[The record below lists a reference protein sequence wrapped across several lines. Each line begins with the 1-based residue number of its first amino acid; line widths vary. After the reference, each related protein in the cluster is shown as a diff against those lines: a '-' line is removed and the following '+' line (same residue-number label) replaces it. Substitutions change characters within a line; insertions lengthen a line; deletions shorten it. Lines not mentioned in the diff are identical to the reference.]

1 MGTASAAGA
10 SSMRAVRLQARGGPE
25 QLVVEQIP
33 MPAAEEG
40 EALVR
45 VHAAAI
51 TRNELDWPEDR
62 FPAIPSYELSG
73 VVEAI
78 GPGVT
83 SVDVGQEVVGLT
95 PFDRDGVA
103 ADFAVVPVGVLA
115 SKPSAVDDVHS
126 AALPMPALTAW
137 QALQEHGR
145 LQEGQRVLILGA
157 GGGVG
162 HIAGQIA
169 SRHFGAHV
177 IGTASAASADFAR
190 SAGADERIGS
200 RCGRRI
206 DRAGRSH
213 LRHCRRRALGAGR
226 GGSSARWDD
235 RDGGGR
241 ATRGPRGHLLRR
253 RAERCSARGARS
265 DGRSWRL
272 ATVRRFRV
280 PARGCAG
287 GVRTEPAPQQARQ
300 SRAGCRAVSNVTVGS
315 TNSSPGRRAHRPSVG

>member
-1 MGTASAAGA
+1 
-10 SSMRAVRLQARGGPE
+10 MRAVRLQAPGGPE

-33 MPAAEEG
+33 MPTPDDG

-73 VVEAI
+73 VVEAVA
-78 GPGVT
+78 PGATVA
-83 SVDVGQEVVGLT
+83 VGQDVVALT

-103 ADFAVVPVGVLA
+103 ADYAVVPVGVLA
-115 SKPSAVDDVHS
+115 PRPSAVDHMHS

-137 QALQEHGR
+137 QALHDHGR

-190 SAGADERIGS
+190 SAGADERVDPDSIASLEPVDLVFDTVG
-200 RCGRRI
+200 GALLE
-206 DRAGRSH
+206 RAAAVVRP
-213 LRHCRRRALGAGR
+213 
-226 GGSSARWDD
+226 GG
-235 RDGGGR
+235 
-241 ATRGPRGHLLRR
+241 TI
-253 RAERCSARGARS
+253 
-265 DGRSWRL
+265 
-272 ATVRRFRV
+272 
-280 PARGCAG
+280 
-287 GVRTEPAPQQARQ
+287 
-300 SRAGCRAVSNVTVGS
+300 VTVADEPPEGVEAAFFIVEP
-315 TNSSPGRRAHRPSVG
+315 NGAELEELVGMVDRGLLRPSVDSVFPLEEARAAFERSLLPGKRGKVVLTV

>member
-1 MGTASAAGA
+1 MT
-10 SSMRAVRLQARGGPE
+10 MRAVRLQAPGGPE

-33 MPAAEEG
+33 TPTPREG

-73 VVEAI
+73 VVEAVE
-78 GPGVT
+78 PGATVA
-83 SVDVGQEVVGLT
+83 VGQEVVALT

-103 ADFAVVPVGVLA
+103 ADYAVVPVGVLA
-115 SKPSAVDDVHS
+115 TKPSAVDHVHS

-137 QALQEHGR
+137 QALHDHGR
-145 LQEGQRVLILGA
+145 LQEDQRLLILGA

-190 SAGADERIGS
+190 SAGADHRVDPDSIDTSLEPVDLVFDTVGGALLER
-200 RCGRRI
+200 
-206 DRAGRSH
+206 A
-213 LRHCRRRALGAGR
+213 AAVVKP
-226 GGSSARWDD
+226 
-235 RDGGGR
+235 GGR
-241 ATRGPRGHLLRR
+241 I
-253 RAERCSARGARS
+253 
-265 DGRSWRL
+265 
-272 ATVRRFRV
+272 
-280 PARGCAG
+280 
-287 GVRTEPAPQQARQ
+287 
-300 SRAGCRAVSNVTVGS
+300 VTVADEPPEGLEAIFFIVELNGS
-315 TNSSPGRRAHRPSVG
+315 QLEELVRMVDRGLLRPSVDSVFPLEEARAAFERSLLPGKRGKVVLSVAP

>member
-190 SAGADERIGS
+190 SAGADERLDPMRSTDRSS
-200 RCGRRI
+200 RSISSSTLSEASSWSGPPVV
-206 DRAGRSH
+206 
-213 LRHCRRRALGAGR
+213 LRP
-226 GGSSARWDD
+226 GG
-235 RDGGGR
+235 
-241 ATRGPRGHLLRR
+241 TI
-253 RAERCSARGARS
+253 
-265 DGRSWRL
+265 
-272 ATVRRFRV
+272 
-280 PARGCAG
+280 
-287 GVRTEPAPQQARQ
+287 
-300 SRAGCRAVSNVTVGS
+300 VTVADEPPEGLEA
-315 TNSSPGRRAHRPSVG
+315 TFFVVEPNGAQLGELVQMVDRGVLRPSVDSVFPLEDARAAFERSLLPSKRGKVVLAVAP

>member
-1 MGTASAAGA
+1 MT
-10 SSMRAVRLQARGGPE
+10 MRAVRLQAPGGPE
-25 QLVVEQIP
+25 HLVVEQIP
-33 MPAAEEG
+33 TPTTREG

-73 VVEAI
+73 VVEAVE
-78 GPGVT
+78 PGATVA
-83 SVDVGQEVVGLT
+83 VGQEVVALT

-103 ADFAVVPVGVLA
+103 ADYAVVPISVLA
-115 SKPSAVDDVHS
+115 TKPSAVDHVHS

-137 QALQEHGR
+137 QALHDHGR

-190 SAGADERIGS
+190 SAGADQRVDPDSIDASLEPVDLVFDTVGGALLERA
-200 RCGRRI
+200 
-206 DRAGRSH
+206 AGVVR
-213 LRHCRRRALGAGR
+213 R
-226 GGSSARWDD
+226 GGRI
-235 RDGGGR
+235 
-241 ATRGPRGHLLRR
+241 
-253 RAERCSARGARS
+253 
-265 DGRSWRL
+265 
-272 ATVRRFRV
+272 
-280 PARGCAG
+280 
-287 GVRTEPAPQQARQ
+287 
-300 SRAGCRAVSNVTVGS
+300 VTVADEPPEGLDA
-315 TNSSPGRRAHRPSVG
+315 TFFIVEPNGAELGELVRMVDRGLLRPSVDSVFPLEEARAAFERSLLPSKRGKVVLTV

>member
-1 MGTASAAGA
+1 MT
-10 SSMRAVRLQARGGPE
+10 MRAVRLQAPGGPE

-33 MPAAEEG
+33 TPTTREG

-73 VVEAI
+73 VVDAVE
-78 GPGVT
+78 PGATVA
-83 SVDVGQEVVGLT
+83 VGQEVVALT

-103 ADFAVVPVGVLA
+103 ADYAVVPISVLA
-115 SKPSAVDDVHS
+115 TKPSAVDHVHS

-137 QALQEHGR
+137 QALHDHGR

-190 SAGADERIGS
+190 SAGADQRVDPDSIDASLEPVDLVFDTVGGALLERA
-200 RCGRRI
+200 
-206 DRAGRSH
+206 AGVVR
-213 LRHCRRRALGAGR
+213 R
-226 GGSSARWDD
+226 GGRI
-235 RDGGGR
+235 
-241 ATRGPRGHLLRR
+241 
-253 RAERCSARGARS
+253 
-265 DGRSWRL
+265 
-272 ATVRRFRV
+272 
-280 PARGCAG
+280 
-287 GVRTEPAPQQARQ
+287 
-300 SRAGCRAVSNVTVGS
+300 VTVADEPPEGLDA
-315 TNSSPGRRAHRPSVG
+315 TFFIVEPNGAELGELVRMVDRGLLRPSVDSVFPLEEARAAFERSLLPSKRGKVVLTV

>member
-190 SAGADERIGS
+190 SAGADERFDPDAIDGS
-200 RCGRRI
+200 IEPVDLIFDTVGGELLE
-206 DRAGRSH
+206 RAAVV
-213 LRHCRRRALGAGR
+213 LRP
-226 GGSSARWDD
+226 GG
-235 RDGGGR
+235 
-241 ATRGPRGHLLRR
+241 TI
-253 RAERCSARGARS
+253 
-265 DGRSWRL
+265 
-272 ATVRRFRV
+272 
-280 PARGCAG
+280 
-287 GVRTEPAPQQARQ
+287 
-300 SRAGCRAVSNVTVGS
+300 VTVADEPPEGLEA
-315 TNSSPGRRAHRPSVG
+315 TFFVVEPNGAQLGELVQMVDRGVLRPSVDSVFPLEDARAAFERSLLPSKRGKVVLAVAP

>member
-1 MGTASAAGA
+1 MSTVDPT
-10 SSMRAVRLQARGGPE
+10 MRAVRLQAPGGPE
-25 QLVVEQIP
+25 QLLVEQIP

-190 SAGADERIGS
+190 SAGADERFDPDAVDGS
-200 RCGRRI
+200 IEPVDLIFDTVGGELLE
-206 DRAGRSH
+206 RA
-213 LRHCRRRALGAGR
+213 AG
-226 GGSSARWDD
+226 SPSARRDD

-300 SRAGCRAVSNVTVGS
+300 SRAGCRAVTNVTAGS